1 MMNEIFSRRS
11 IRRFKTED
19 ISEGTIIDIVEAGI
33 AAPSAKNR
41 QPWKVCLYKG
51 KQKEELISEL
61 EKGIKEEESDEPIL
75 PGFSY
80 GIADA
85 KNTVRVMKEAPV
97 LLVIINWNG
106 NSPFKVLDAEGR
118 FVEICDSLSIGAFIQ
133 NMLLKAEELGVGSL
147 WIGNTCFAYDK
158 LMEYIGEEGQ
168 LIGAVALGIADETPN
183 VRPRKSIRDVLIVK

>member
-1 MMNEIFSRRS
+1 MNEIYTRRS
-11 IRRFKTED
+11 IRKFKAED
-19 ISEGTIIDIVEAGI
+19 ISEETIIEIVEAGI

-61 EKGIKEEESDEPIL
+61 EKGIIEESDAPIL

-85 KNTVRVMKEAPV
+85 KNTVRVMKEASV

-118 FVEICDSLSIGAFIQ
+118 FVEICDSLSIGAFVQ
-133 NMLLKAEELGVGSL
+133 NMLLKAEELGIGSL

-168 LIGAVALGIADETPN
+168 LIGAVALGIADETPD